1 MIKEKFLNLWNWME
15 QKTFGFQEYLS
26 RLGWFLIVTFP
37 IFYIINTLIIG
48 VTGYESIFLRI
59 SIGILGL
66 ILVFRNYL
74 PENTQ
79 KKIMPIIF
87 FGTIIYAFPF
97 FFFFMLFNNQDSYI
111 WKINVLSGLFFLSFF
126 FNWKEFTIFSLL
138 GFLLAWLALS
148 LTSPNAHLPPDFIS
162 LAIIYTNPI
171 VYLTLFFSKKDY
183 LTQEKLNTMKVLAG
197 SIAHELR
204 TPLSAL
210 MMDVQYLAKYFP
222 YYQDAYAQ
230 AREAELPIHKMSR
243 EDEAD
248 LAAIPKELQSIS
260 QNANTMITM
269 LLTNLNE
276 GTTDRRI
283 EACSMKLCVEEALKT
298 YPFSPNEKRIV
309 HWQGKDDEPRTT
321 ADFTFLGHKELTKHV
336 FYNLIKNALYAI
348 ASSGKG
354 EIFITIDPA
363 RDNDKKSESMN
374 KLIFKDTG
382 SGISP
387 DILRHIFD
395 RFYTKTEHGAGIGLA
410 FCQSVIQSFGGDIV
424 CSSQQGEHTTFT
436 IFLPVIKEC
445 STA

>member
-1 MIKEKFLNLWNWME
+1 MQDIYNRIFKKAEEKKYPYFTYGLFQLIAWPIYYIIWNFVSTQPYENILIRALIAFFGTPLIFHKFWTEKYVKFLPLYWYFVCCYSLPFFF
-15 QKTFGFQEYLS
+15 TFMLLKNNFSYTWSLNSLTGVILCI
-26 RLGWFLIVTFP
+26 LFLDIQS
-37 IFYIINTLIIG
+37 L
-48 VTGYESIFLRI
+48 
-59 SIGILGL
+59 L
-66 ILVFRNYL
+66 ILVPLGTFAGWLAYDL
-74 PENTQ
+74 TTPQPYYDLEAIKTVC
-79 KKIMPIIF
+79 ITYGSAFIF
-87 FGTIIYAFPF
+87 G
-97 FFFFMLFNNQDSYI
+97 
-111 WKINVLSGLFFLSFF
+111 GLFAQRSR
-126 FNWKEFTIFSLL
+126 NI
-138 GFLLAWLALS
+138 A
-148 LTSPNAHLPPDFIS
+148 
-162 LAIIYTNPI
+162 
-171 VYLTLFFSKKDY
+171 
-183 LTQEKLNTMKVLAG
+183 QEKLNTMKVLAG

-230 AREAELPIHKMSR
+230 AREAKLPIHKMSR

-309 HWQGKDDEPRTT
+309 HWQGKDGEPRTT

-354 EIFITIDPA
+354 EIFIAIDRA